1 MVKALALGSVG
12 KSYKEGKMIERE
24 RFNTLLE
31 YRRILTKMKETNILC
46 NDCKKEIDKTIL
58 KIDEEINEIIER
70 NKGVILC

>member
-1 MVKALALGSVG
+1 
-12 KSYKEGKMIERE
+12 MIERE

-46 NDCKKEIDKTIL
+46 DDCKK

-70 NKGVILC
+70 NNGILV